1 MKNRTIALLGSLL
14 VFSTLIYSSIA
25 FAQDRSG
32 AKPEVGIE
40 EQLGT
45 TIPADL
51 EFYDEHGQIVTLG
64 DLVNK
69 PTILTLV
76 FYRCQGI
83 CTPLLMETAS
93 IVDKMGLE
101 PGQDYQIL
109 TLSFDFTEKP
119 SLAQAKKFNFLK
131 ALEKKVPN
139 DFWRFLTGDSA
150 NVFALTNAVGFYF
163 KPEEDQFI
171 HPGALIF
178 LSPERK
184 VTRYLLGITYL
195 PFDVKMALMEASE
208 GRTGP
213 TIAKLL
219 KFCYTY
225 DAEGRTYAMNI
236 TRIAG
241 IGILLLIGVF
251 VTFVVLKPKRARN

>member
-1 MKNRTIALLGSLL
+1 MKNPKMSLLGGIAMLMASA
-14 VFSTLIYSSIA
+14 FSPDA
-25 FAQDRSG
+25 MAQDQQTV
-32 AKPEVGIE
+32 KPEVGIE

-45 TIPADL
+45 ILSPDL
-51 EFYDEHGQIVTLG
+51 EFFDENGHLVKLG
-64 DLVNK
+64 DLVDK

-93 IVDKMGLE
+93 IVDKMNLE
-101 PGQDYQIL
+101 PGTDYQIL
-109 TLSFDFTEKP
+109 TISFDHTEKP
-119 SLAQAKKFNFLK
+119 SLAQAKRFNFLK
-131 ALEKKVPN
+131 ALEKEVPG
-139 DFWRFLTGDSA
+139 DFWHFLTGDSA
-150 NVFALTNAVGFYF
+150 NVHALTNAVGFYF

-195 PFDVKMALMEASE
+195 PFDVKMAVMEASE

-236 TRIAG
+236 TRVAG

-251 VTFVVLKPKRARN
+251 VAFVVLKPKRARN